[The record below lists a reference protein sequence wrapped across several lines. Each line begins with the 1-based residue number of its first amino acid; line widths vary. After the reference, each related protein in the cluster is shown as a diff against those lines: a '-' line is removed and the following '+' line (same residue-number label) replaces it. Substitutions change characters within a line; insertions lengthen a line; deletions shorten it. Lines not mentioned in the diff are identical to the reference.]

1 MLRMK
6 EIINEAQNDVFLLSV
21 SIRAVGIFSKAIKKF
36 LGDQTLK
43 NIFAK
48 LSELSERNTLK

>member
-1 MLRMK
+1 MK
-6 EIINEAQNDVFLLSV
+6 DVINEAQNDVFLLSV